1 MFEDIVTSVTLQLA
15 LYFNTMFSA
24 LYFVVTLGEI
34 LQKLINLEFKSSL
47 NRAMIVPVFVFW
59 SGAEIPRF
67 YFGYVGNLNER
78 VPQMSAFLLTTLFPQ
93 LPSILYL
100 SVVQE
105 HKFPFDQIAG
115 YMMLALLLLEMV
127 VGYNALRALIRRK
140 TAQFYRLCQDEEE
153 TRGLI
158 NS

>member
-1 MFEDIVTSVTLQLA
+1 M
-15 LYFNTMFSA
+15 
-24 LYFVVTLGEI
+24 
-34 LQKLINLEFKSSL
+34 
-47 NRAMIVPVFVFW
+47 FVFW

-100 SVVQE
+100 TVVQE

-140 TAQFYRLCQDEEE
+140 TAQFYRLCQDEEVRSCYLSNA
-153 TRGLI
+153 TRQLTAAPPEAHDSAVLCSSHALRTTHG
-158 NS
+158 NAGDARVD